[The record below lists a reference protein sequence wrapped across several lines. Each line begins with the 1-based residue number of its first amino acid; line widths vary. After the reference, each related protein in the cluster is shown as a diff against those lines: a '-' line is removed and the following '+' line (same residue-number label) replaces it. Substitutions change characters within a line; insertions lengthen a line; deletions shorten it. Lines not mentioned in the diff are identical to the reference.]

1 MADEE
6 ITVEIEKAPPPSTT
20 DGAAAAA
27 VTAAATDPVADL
39 KAQIEHI
46 EAESAREREAKLHA
60 QRQAQT
66 EQQAR
71 IAAEQERDATRGEI
85 VDTRASAIEQGLASA
100 QSATDAARTKIKT
113 AMEAGNWEAVAD
125 AQVELADA
133 RADFKRFTEAKN
145 DIEVQRQTPQRT
157 ETRQAPS
164 APADPL
170 EAFLAQRS
178 PATAAWLRSHPD
190 EAKALAYND
199 TRRSAKINAAH
210 NDALAEGHGLDSPEY
225 FAHVEKFLGLTK
237 APAKTNGAANGAA
250 NGGAQQQRRAA
261 GSAPVAPVEA
271 SAGPTTGGQVVRLSQ
286 AEAAAATDGTHVW
299 NYSDPSGKNRFKK
312 GDPIG
317 ITEFARRKAA
327 MQAAGLYD
335 KTLTA
340 Q

>member
-20 DGAAAAA
+20 DGAAAVA
-27 VTAAATDPVADL
+27 VTTAATDPVADL

-85 VDTRASAIEQGLASA
+85 VDTRASAIEQGISA
-100 QSATDAARTKIKT
+100 AETATAAGEAEYAA
-113 AMEAGNWEAVAD
+113 AMEAGDWKRAAK
-125 AQVELADA
+125 AQTAIADA

-145 DIEVQRQTPQRT
+145 DIEVQRQAPQRT
-157 ETRQAPS
+157 ETRQTPS
-164 APADPL
+164 APADPV

-190 EAKALAYND
+190 EARALAYND

-237 APAKTNGAANGAA
+237 APAKTNGAA

-317 ITEFARRKAA
+317 VQEFARRKAA